1 MNRALSNNLITVPN
15 GLVGHWPMDAA
26 DIAGTVLTERC
37 GNGLNASL
45 GGTAPTIIPG
55 KVGQGLSFGSSS
67 NTTVGYTQLLDL
79 TYKASFAMWINPDPS
94 WPAYAVFLDKYS
106 TNSGNTCWRVS
117 RSSSTTMVS
126 FYDYTHV
133 IAGGSLTIS
142 AWNHIV
148 VTIDTGVCII
158 YVNGINVASGAVF
171 SPLQTYSGVTY
182 IGRYVSGANF
192 VGKLDDMRIY
202 NRTLS
207 QAEIIQIYI
216 AGLSG
221 HQ

>member
-1 MNRALSNNLITVPN
+1 
-15 GLVGHWPMDAA
+15 
-26 DIAGTVLTERC
+26 
-37 GNGLNASL
+37 
-45 GGTAPTIIPG
+45 
-55 KVGQGLSFGSSS
+55 
-67 NTTVGYTQLLDL
+67 
-79 TYKASFAMWINPDPS
+79 
-94 WPAYAVFLDKYS
+94 
-106 TNSGNTCWRVS
+106 
-117 RSSSTTMVS
+117 MVS

>member
-55 KVGQGLSFGSSS
+55 KVGQ
-67 NTTVGYTQLLDL
+67 
-79 TYKASFAMWINPDPS
+79 
-94 WPAYAVFLDKYS
+94 YS